1 VTDYQPNAEA
11 IEKAARAAYVTPGHI
26 VRSGECGNDCAC
38 GECLAVR
45 DGFDPVTARGS
56 EHLAQ
61 LRHKA
66 LRAQIIRELVNEALG
81 EWAAEFPDLEEPSA
95 AAIRAHTAARWLRA
109 RLDTKET
116 P

>member
-1 VTDYQPNAEA
+1 MNDYQPNAEA

-45 DGFDPVTARGS
+45 DGFDPATARGS

-66 LRAQIIRELVNEALG
+66 LRAQIEREHLERLAAEALA
-81 EWAAEFPDLEEPSA
+81 ECAEAPASFRAATM
-95 AAIRAHTAARWLRA
+95 AAIHRWLRA